1 MASIFEEMMT
11 VNKRLTESRKTSTSG
26 TAPKKES
33 RKFSCNKIK
42 VESRKIF
49 EENDVTDLEGQFD
62 IPEEDTTGEDSD
74 GVVLVIDPEAPAD
87 EEVPEDAAEEM
98 VGDFVYKC
106 PVCGSNYVCDC
117 DSEGVVEG
125 LEVDEEGAPLECPI
139 CGDDADQI
147 LVGEITPAEEV
158 TGDPVE
164 PPAEEVEDDEIP
176 EDEDLPD
183 EDLDNPKESFKGRR
197 RVKEATARSVPT
209 PEEVLKSIFPDA
221 EFEEYDDGDHWISNL
236 DCIKSDSD
244 RKIIKALREYG
255 YKEEK
260 NPADGS
266 YQYYYEPSSHGTRG
280 VMFNTT
286 DVDDEDAPYGHDDDD
301 EDCFGMTADGKCAG
315 ECFGVGWFDME
326 EQEESLKEDFD
337 ETPKQDPL
345 ELDTSQTSN
354 EVEGGQPSVQI
365 NNSDVDLYFDEAK
378 LEAHMNKVIRDNYKG
393 GQFTVT
399 AVRRDK
405 SRLKVEYVVRK
416 GKKSLK
422 GLLVG
427 EGFLPRSRTMIVSFK
442 DKGAFTESFGKTPAF
457 IVECVRVKNKIYPT
471 RMRYDYKVKVN
482 ESLYRVSGS
491 TSSKKN

>member
-11 VNKRLTESRKTSTSG
+11 VNKRLTESRKISASG

-33 RKFSCNKIK
+33 RKFSCSKVK

-49 EENDVTDLEGQFD
+49 EENDITDLEDQFD

-74 GVVLVIDPEAPAD
+74 GVVLVIDPEAPTD
-87 EEVPEDAAEEM
+87 EEIPEDAAEEM

-125 LEVDEEGAPLECPI
+125 IDVDEEGAPLECPI

-147 LVGEITPAEEV
+147 LVGEITPAEDAS
-158 TGDPVE
+158 GDLVE
-164 PPAEEVEDDEIP
+164 PPAEDVEDNEDFEEDSFSEGTRRKKSPSKKTCNESVDNDDEIYDSVVNTPVVYDAIP
-176 EDEDLPD
+176 EDYKGLFDVIVEFKDGSTYSYASDHGPLKRSEVEVAIGGDLKAYF
-183 EDLDNPKESFKGRR
+183 LDHPKENPRR
-197 RVKEATARSVPT
+197 YKVVPYSSLS
-209 PEEVLKSIFPDA
+209 ED
-221 EFEEYDDGDHWISNL
+221 Y
-236 DCIKSDSD
+236 DSD
-244 RKIIKALREYG
+244 V
-255 YKEEK
+255 
-260 NPADGS
+260 
-266 YQYYYEPSSHGTRG
+266 T
-280 VMFNTT
+280 
-286 DVDDEDAPYGHDDDD
+286 
-301 EDCFGMTADGKCAG
+301 
-315 ECFGVGWFDME
+315 
-326 EQEESLKEDFD
+326 ES
-337 ETPKQDPL
+337 PL
-345 ELDTSQTSN
+345 ELSTSQSSN

-378 LEAHMNKVIRDNYKG
+378 LEAYMNKVIRDNYKG

-405 SRLKVEYVVRK
+405 SRLKIEYVVRK

-422 GLLVG
+422 GLLIG
-427 EGFLPRSRTMIVSFK
+427 EGFLPRSRTMTVSFK

-457 IVECVRVKNKIYPT
+457 VVECVRVKNKIYPT

-482 ESLYRVSGS
+482 ESLYRVSGRVS
-491 TSSKKN
+491 DLRSKK